1 LRTSREK
8 NKSVFLIFF
17 LFAKTKPWSA
27 CPDILGKA
35 DLRPFGMGDTKT
47 RNPAPPGLRVS
58 CGIFLFGMVPPETP
72 KFFTLFEFAPSVK
85 DVMTGEV

>member
-1 LRTSREK
+1 LKLEK
-8 NKSVFLIFF
+8 MKLEKKGFF
-17 LFAKTKPWSA
+17 WAIGLA
-27 CPDILGKA
+27 
-35 DLRPFGMGDTKT
+35 LRPFGMGDTKT

-58 CGIFLFGMVPPETP
+58 WGIFLFGMVPPETP